1 MIFPLQWMFY
11 NLFYSILLLVLLD
24 NIVQITKICYITD
37 TNMEPTQGA
46 IKVWLSV
53 QWKKKDPKSNFE
65 QWLVSPISTDLAV
78 C

>member
-1 MIFPLQWMFY
+1 MFY

-37 TNMEPTQGA
+37 TNVEPTQGA

-53 QWKKKDPKSNFE
+53 QWKKRSLKVTLSSD
-65 QWLVSPISTDLAV
+65 
-78 C
+78 